1 MSTLEL
7 KDMLINRIAEIDDV
21 QFLKAIMIILD
32 SKTESQILEL
42 SNAQVREIE
51 ASREDVTE
59 GRFIEQSDL
68 DTEIEVWLRER

>member
-1 MSTLEL
+1 
-7 KDMLINRIAEIDDV
+7 MLIKRIAEIDDV
-21 QFLKAIMIILD
+21 QFLEAIMTILD

-42 SNAQVREIE
+42 SNAQVLEIE
-51 ASREDVTE
+51 ASREDVAE